1 LRCSANP
8 KRRAESSAGTLVK
21 LLPASYIFPG
31 IVSRRIPLYS
41 ADGELTGWVSPQRLA
56 RLQADGLISRVIK
69 HPKGYVNRAYLYRSS
84 GEGSPVELGQY
95 LGTRYHFREHLPAG
109 YLCWSLRK
117 VSDALR
123 PFFFSTVLERCTYAV
138 HHAGRA

>member
-1 LRCSANP
+1 MS
-8 KRRAESSAGTLVK
+8 K
-21 LLPASYIFPG
+21 
-31 IVSRRIPLYS
+31 RIPLYS
-41 ADGELTGWVSPQRLA
+41 ADGELTAWISPQRLA

-69 HPKGYVNRAYLYRSS
+69 HPKGYVNRAYLYRSP
-84 GEGSPVELGQY
+84 GDGSPVELRQY

-109 YLCWSLRK
+109 YLCWSLRR

-123 PFFFSTVLERCTYAV
+123 PFFLATVLERCAYAV